1 MLPLST
7 PIATLVPSP
16 LTATAAAP
24 AFDTAPSVPSARL
37 ATWISF
43 VTRFLTYASRAGFV
57 SSGSSAVA
65 DETNAT
71 TSPVSSSDGRLE
83 VMPFCPPAVM
93 LTRPSCPS

>member
-43 VTRFLTYASRAGFV
+43 VTRFLT
-57 SSGSSAVA
+57 
-65 DETNAT
+65 
-71 TSPVSSSDGRLE
+71 
-83 VMPFCPPAVM
+83 
-93 LTRPSCPS
+93 